1 MRKRISV
8 TGPESKRGASR
19 AKAAPKEEIVFGLGE
34 SSLGYVLVACSAQ
47 GVVAILVGE
56 APYRLIEDLEQTFR
70 EARVVHE
77 DRDCADLVAQVV
89 AYIEKPRRTFDAT
102 LDMRGTP
109 FQQMVWKAV
118 QNVPAGQTSNYS
130 EIARAIGKPKAMRAV
145 GTACANSRFAI
156 AVPCH
161 RVLHKDGSPSGGSFW
176 FGEHQRELLDRE
188 AKLQPVSKRS
198 ASKNKS

>member
-1 MRKRISV
+1 MRAQEPQIRPKRQDEAIRAV
-8 TGPESKRGASR
+8 TGAR
-19 AKAAPKEEIVFGLGE
+19 EEIVFGMGE
-34 SSLGYVLVACSAQ
+34 SSLGHVLVACSAN
-47 GVVAILVGE
+47 GVVSILVGE
-56 APYRLIEDLEQTFR
+56 APHRLIDDLEGNFPD
-70 EARVVHE
+70 ARVVHE

-89 AYIEKPRRTFDAT
+89 GYIEKPRRTFDVT

-109 FQQMVWKAV
+109 FQQLVWKAV
-118 QNVPAGQTSNYS
+118 QKGPAGQTSNYS
-130 EIARAIGKPKAMRAV
+130 EIARAIGRPKAMRAV

-188 AKLQPVSKRS
+188 AKSALIPRRS
-198 ASKNKS
+198 ASKK